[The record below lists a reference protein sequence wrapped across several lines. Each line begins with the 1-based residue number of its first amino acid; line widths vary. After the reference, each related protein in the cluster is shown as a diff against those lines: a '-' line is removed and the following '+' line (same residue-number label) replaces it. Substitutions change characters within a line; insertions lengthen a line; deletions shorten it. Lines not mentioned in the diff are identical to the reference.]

1 MNYESREE
9 DDAAL
14 AALREVADRN
24 TVQSFKRT
32 ILACMLIW
40 AVRRP
45 TTRRR
50 RAVLSVLVLP
60 AGYVVVQ
67 YWHMWSVLVH
77 LRHLHPPAVYSAVSC
92 SAIAAISSSGE

>member
-1 MNYESREE
+1 MAKQAVGSEMNYESREE

-14 AALREVADRN
+14 AALREVADHN
-24 TVQSFKRT
+24 TVQSVKRT
-32 ILACMLIW
+32 ILACLLIR

-60 AGYVVVQ
+60 AGFVVVR
-67 YWHMWSVLVH
+67 YWHIWSVLIH
-77 LRHLHPPAVYSAVSC
+77 LRHLPSSAPTVLFPAP
-92 SAIAAISSSGE
+92 